1 MSTDLVPYTKTADL
15 IKQGRYFE
23 LWVRL
28 SVTAKR
34 AMRRR
39 NHFLVKHGKVIQH
52 DHTDRIL

>member
-1 MSTDLVPYTKTADL
+1 MSTDLVPYATTADL

-28 SVTAKR
+28 SVVAKR

-39 NHFLVKHGKVIQH
+39 HHYIVRNGKVMKS
-52 DHTDRIL
+52 

>member
-39 NHFLVKHGKVIQH
+39 KVFIVRNNKVINP
-52 DHTDRIL
+52 DERVL